1 LTRKFQLILSVFCVF
16 CYQVGQVFIS
26 NIIFLFYFIF
36 QTYKSGVVKF
46 NTTASSRIS
55 LFCFLGYITLNT
67 ILYSVFIH
75 TIDIRGLVQYLYNF
89 QYLFLIIYVKL
100 DYIYIEKIVFRSSL
114 ILSLLMTTHFFL
126 SGDLIQLYKWNLFAI
141 NYLPGWSNTLPLYL
155 VFALFINRKLKYP
168 FYYSALLLFAI
179 FLTDSRGSILG
190 AIGVFVL
197 PIARKFKKIIIIFL
211 ISILTIIL
219 IYVNVLIDL
228 GGDIKFL
235 RSFDRVD
242 IFLTSISYIKQSWL
256 FGYGGNTIEQL
267 SYVKISHDP
276 LQDWG
281 HTHNFVL
288 EFALRYG
295 LIGLV
300 LFILFLFF
308 KIREI
313 KDFDFRYLFILFI
326 ALAFFQTFMRDFT
339 FLSIL
344 IILSHFRYFSNRELN
359 IEESK

>member
-1 LTRKFQLILSVFCVF
+1 
-16 CYQVGQVFIS
+16 
-26 NIIFLFYFIF
+26 
-36 QTYKSGVVKF
+36 
-46 NTTASSRIS
+46 
-55 LFCFLGYITLNT
+55 
-67 ILYSVFIH
+67 
-75 TIDIRGLVQYLYNF
+75 
-89 QYLFLIIYVKL
+89 
-100 DYIYIEKIVFRSSL
+100 
-114 ILSLLMTTHFFL
+114 
-126 SGDLIQLYKWNLFAI
+126 LIQLYKWNLFAI